1 MLAQKD
7 TSRVEEMN
15 NLLQIVINHL
25 TTTSNV
31 YAPPKELVLILLSVQ
46 QIQSDWKRYL
56 NLEKKPSTMK
66 ELLKSNSQLVMI
78 LMDYLSDST
87 ALKDLLINIIPKKVS
102 NIPKVNH
109 VVTKVITNYNG
120 NYLDYIKLGS
130 DHVEQQVILDCIR
143 ETMKADRVKEEPSVD
158 LKNDELD
165 EIFRKLGYSKSSRYC
180 LVRALLYF
188 NWNINSSLQEQ
199 ITKCFLESNNKAH
212 VSITLFN
219 KIRRELDFCS
229 FELHRE
235 IEQDLSKGVETVSD
249 ILNMREDD
257 FEKVKR
263 IVVDT
268 KKAKRKEFQDASKVL
283 SGPKKSKKQPTI
295 KHCKALSTVQVSTA
309 NNPIQQPSTPLKTE
323 PKKSKKEIMKQPPVK
338 EKILGTNLEDTE
350 FLPCQQVENAN
361 TNPIQEQDTDVNN
374 SIQAALTD
382 LKFTNPNT
390 NPIQVVIPATET
402 AHEDDTTSSACSS
415 DFFASKA
422 VDVEE
427 YKKMEYRNLLV
438 ENNKYVIEAM
448 AENSVSINKFI
459 IEAMAENNK
468 SINKTIIEAIA
479 ENNKFIIEAMAEN
492 NKSINK
498 SIIEAI
504 AENNKSII
512 EAMAE
517 NTKELMKHISE
528 VQKENKNN

>member
-1 MLAQKD
+1 
-7 TSRVEEMN
+7 
-15 NLLQIVINHL
+15 
-25 TTTSNV
+25 
-31 YAPPKELVLILLSVQ
+31 
-46 QIQSDWKRYL
+46 
-56 NLEKKPSTMK
+56 MK

-130 DHVEQQVILDCIR
+130 DRVEQQVIMDCIR

-212 VSITLFN
+212 ISITLFN
-219 KIRRELDFCS
+219 KIRRELDFYS
-229 FELHRE
+229 FELHQE
-235 IEQDLSKGVETVSD
+235 IQQDLCKGVETVSD

-268 KKAKRKEFQDASKVL
+268 KKAKRKEFQDAAKVL
-283 SGPKKSKKQPTI
+283 YGPKKSKKQPTI
-295 KHCKALSTVQVSTA
+295 KQCKALSTVQVSIA
-309 NNPIQQPSTPLKTE
+309 NNPIQEQSTPLKTE
-323 PKKSKKEIMKQPPVK
+323 PKKSKKEIKKQPPVK
-338 EKILGTNLEDTE
+338 QKIPGANLEDTE
-350 FLPCQQVENAN
+350 CLPCQQVA
-361 TNPIQEQDTDVNN
+361 
-374 SIQAALTD
+374 
-382 LKFTNPNT
+382 NPNT
-390 NPIQVVIPATET
+390 NPTQGQDTDVIHSIQVALTGLKIVNPNTNQIQDVLLATET
-402 AHEDDTTSSACSS
+402 AHEDDTTSISS
-415 DFFASKA
+415 SSVLFSSKA
-422 VDVEE
+422 VERDEDQNLE
-427 YKKMEYRNLLV
+427 HRNLLA
-438 ENNKYVIEAM
+438 ENNKYIIDKITEVLIEAIT
-448 AENSVSINKFI
+448 ENNKYI

-468 SINKTIIEAIA
+468 K
-479 ENNKFIIEAMAEN
+479 
-492 NKSINK
+492 
-498 SIIEAI
+498 
-504 AENNKSII
+504 
-512 EAMAE
+512 
-517 NTKELMKHISE
+517 LMKHISE
-528 VQKENKNN
+528 VQKDNKNN